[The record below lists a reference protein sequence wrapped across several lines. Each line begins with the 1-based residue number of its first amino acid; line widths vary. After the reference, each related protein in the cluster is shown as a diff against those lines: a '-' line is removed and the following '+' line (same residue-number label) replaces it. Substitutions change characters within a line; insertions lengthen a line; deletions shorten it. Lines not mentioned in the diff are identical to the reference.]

1 MGKDRKDMN
10 EAELAACRE
19 RDIRYQKTRAEKLKE
34 LGDYQVTARLDKVTH
49 KKLADLCEHLGYP
62 RPKSHKNNLVEIYSA
77 AVTHL
82 INKEFGS
89 RIHKPKSERAKELY
103 RLYKTVSHL
112 KYDEFDSNEDIIER
126 MVKDKQRRPKAILED
141 TQDYQWADKD
151 IKNMLR
157 EKAVT
162 KKLQLLDGITGE

>member
-1 MGKDRKDMN
+1 MS
-10 EAELAACRE
+10 EAELAAIRE

-34 LGDYQVTARLDKVTH
+34 LGDYQVTARLDKLTH

-62 RPKSHKNNLVEIYSA
+62 RPESNKNNLVEIYSA

-89 RIHKPKSERAKELY
+89 RIHKPKSEQAKEFY

-112 KYDEFDSNEDIIER
+112 KYDEFDSNKKIIKR
-126 MVKDKQRRPKAILED
+126 MKKDKQRTPKAILED
-141 TQDYQWADKD
+141 TQDDQWTDRD
-151 IKNMLR
+151 IKNMLK

-162 KKLQLLDGITGE
+162 RRLQQLDGITGDPATDGS